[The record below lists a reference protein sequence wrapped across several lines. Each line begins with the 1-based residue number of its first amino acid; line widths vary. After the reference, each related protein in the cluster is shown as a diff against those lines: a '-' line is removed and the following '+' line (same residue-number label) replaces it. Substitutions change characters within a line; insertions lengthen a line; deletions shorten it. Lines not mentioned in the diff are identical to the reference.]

1 MSEKGMCECSHH
13 SIIPILAILFAIAF
27 LLDYQGFLSA
37 GSVNVI
43 WPILVG
49 IGGIVKLQESKCE
62 CC

>member
-1 MSEKGMCECSHH
+1 MPNKGVCECSHH
-13 SIIPILAILFAIAF
+13 SIIPILIILFAIAF
-27 LLDYQGFLSA
+27 LLDYQGFLKA

-49 IGGIVKLQESKCE
+49 IGGIVKLREDKCG